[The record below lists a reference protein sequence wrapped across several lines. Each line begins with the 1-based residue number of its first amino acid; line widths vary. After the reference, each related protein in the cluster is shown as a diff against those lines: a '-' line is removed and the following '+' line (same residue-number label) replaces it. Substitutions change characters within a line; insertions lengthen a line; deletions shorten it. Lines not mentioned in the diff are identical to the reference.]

1 MNNPLAILILLSPAF
16 LWAQSYAPAA
26 GEPGSTAI
34 HFEDPLFKA
43 WATAITVKRGYI
55 NIEDTT
61 ASINGNQRASF
72 GSPALALSKATGN
85 TADVVSLGD
94 KGVATMTFDLPLKN
108 GPGFDF
114 AVFENSFSDTYLELA
129 HVEVSSD
136 GIHFVRF
143 PSHSE
148 VQDDVQIHGF
158 GTTDPTMVY
167 NLAGK
172 YRAGYGTPF
181 DLEEIKDSAALD
193 MNNITHIRVIDAIGS
208 VGDSATFDA
217 YGNKINEPFSTPY
230 ESGGFDLEAVGVI
243 NQIADIEREFINP
256 FKIYPNPSEGQFYL
270 RGPLEEMNKMLIT
283 SVEGKTVRKIALK
296 PNQKK
301 LSIHLPQGVYLL
313 HYSYHGVMRSSKI
326 IIR

>member
-1 MNNPLAILILLSPAF
+1 MNKRTLFLLLCVS
-16 LWAQSYAPAA
+16 LNGWTQSYAPAA

-34 HFEDPLFKA
+34 HMSDSEIMG
-43 WATAITVKRGYI
+43 WATAIEVRRGFV

-61 ASINGNQRASF
+61 IEAAGNNRATFGEPSFALGPAS
-72 GSPALALSKATGN
+72 GN

-94 KGVATMTFDLPLKN
+94 KGVAVVTFDQPIFN
-108 GPGFDF
+108 GTGFDF
-114 AVFENSFSDTYLELA
+114 AVFENSFSDDFLELA

-136 GIHFVRF
+136 GVHFVRF

-148 VQDDVQIHGF
+148 VQDQVQIHGF
-158 GTTDPTMVY
+158 GSTDPKMIY

-172 YRAGYGTPF
+172 YRGNYGTPF
-181 DLEEIKDSAALD
+181 DLQELEDSLSID
-193 MNNITHIRVIDAIGS
+193 INNITHVKIIDVVGS

-243 NQIADIEREFINP
+243 NQVADIEKESINP
-256 FKIYPNPSEGQFYL
+256 FNIYPNPSEGQFYI
-270 RGPLEEMNKMLIT
+270 RGPLGEINKMLIT

-296 PNQKK
+296 PNQKN
-301 LSIHLPQGVYLL
+301 LSIQLPQGVYLI
-313 HYSYHGVMRSSKI
+313 HYSCRGVTHSSRI